1 MRRMTD
7 LLYDPYDHV
16 IHDDPFPVYRAL
28 RDQHPLYYNEE
39 KKFWAI
45 SRFDDVFAAAN
56 DFETFCSS
64 GGISIEGGSANLL
77 PMMILMDPPRHD
89 RMRGIVNRAFTSRRV
104 AALEPKIRELAE
116 DLLDEFIAH
125 GGGDLVDAYASPIP
139 SLVIADFLGVSRS
152 DREKF
157 REWSDAAIRQDPNAP
172 DTQKAGAAAAQS
184 LYAYFTEVIEDRRVR
199 PQEDLVTA
207 LIQAEVDGDRLSQ
220 EELLGFCF
228 LLLVAGNETTT
239 NLISNGVI
247 ALAEHPDQRR
257 QLSRSPD
264 LMADAVEE
272 ILRYDGPV
280 QGLARTTT
288 RETQLHGKKL
298 PSGEKVL
305 LLYGAANRDDRR
317 FADPDAFDIRRNQGR
332 HLGFGQGR
340 HFCLGASLARL
351 EARVAF
357 EALLSR
363 APDYELVSGGRE
375 YLHSGPIR
383 GLDRLLIEFPDA

>member
-1 MRRMTD
+1 MAD
-7 LLYDPYDHV
+7 LLYDPYDHG
-16 IHDDPFPVYRAL
+16 IHEDPFPVYRRL

-39 KKFWAI
+39 RKFWAI
-45 SRFDDVFAAAN
+45 SRFDDVFAAAS

-77 PMMILMDPPRHD
+77 PMMIMMDPPRHD
-89 RMRGIVNRAFTSRRV
+89 RLRGIVNRAFTSRRV

-116 DLLDEFIAH
+116 QLLDAFIAE

-139 SLVIADFLGVSRS
+139 SLVIADFLGVSRE
-152 DREKF
+152 DREMF
-157 REWSDAAIRQDPNAP
+157 RTWSDAAVRQDPNAP
-172 DTQKAGAAAAQS
+172 ETQEAGATAARS
-184 LYAYFTEVIEDRRVR
+184 LYSYFTEVLEDRRRR
-199 PQEDLVTA
+199 PQEDLLTA
-207 LIQAEVDGDRLSQ
+207 LIQAEVDGDHLTQ

-239 NLISNGVI
+239 NLISNGAI

-257 QLSRSPD
+257 ELMRSPG

-288 RETQLHGKKL
+288 REATFEGGKV
-298 PSGEKVL
+298 PAGEKVL
-305 LLYGAANRDDRR
+305 LLYGAANRDGRR
-317 FADPDAFDIRRNQGR
+317 FAEPDVFDIRRKPGR
-332 HLGFGQGR
+332 HLALGQGR

-357 EALLSR
+357 ETLLDR
-363 APDYELVSGGRE
+363 APNYELVQGGKE

-383 GLDRLLIEFPDA
+383 GLDRLLIEIPPR